1 MRGIGAFLRAAL
13 AAGVLAACSD
23 STGSS
28 PEFGTFSGSW
38 NGSAWSGNA
47 FAVLA
52 NDSLT
57 VVAHYRD
64 TKHFYDEVVTARV
77 RFTGPGTYAVAFG
90 DGELQEIV
98 GGDAGYFARSQ
109 GTLVVESYDASARSA
124 SGTLTLQS
132 EPMPTPWNASGT
144 FSAPVLS
151 RYPDVW

>member
-28 PEFGTFSGSW
+28 PELGTFSGSW
-38 NGSAWSGNA
+38 NGNAWSGNA

-64 TKHFYDEVVTARV
+64 PKHFYDEVITARV
-77 RFTGPGTYAVAFG
+77 RFTGPGTYAVVLG

-98 GGDAGYFARSQ
+98 GGDAGLFARSE
-109 GTLVVESYDASARSA
+109 GTLTVESYDAAARSA
-124 SGTLTLQS
+124 SGTLALHS
-132 EPMPTPWNASGT
+132 EAMPTAWSASGT

-151 RYPDVW
+151 RYPNVW